1 MHKPNNLLEADV
13 RDEFDW
19 DPQLDDARINVSAD
33 HGRVTLTGSVP
44 TYFDS
49 LRAFDDTTVVGG
61 VTDVDNQLLVGPIG
75 EALDDA
81 DLAVAARAALDAD
94 RFVPKGAV
102 TPDVLDGYV
111 TLRGEVRRHFQRLA
125 AEHAVGKL
133 DGVLGIED
141 KVTIT
146 SAPIPSDVAD
156 RINKAFQRSAI
167 IDDSLIKVSNEG
179 GTIYLDGEV
188 SSWNARREAED
199 TAWSAPGV
207 TDVIDRTV
215 VMA

>member
-1 MHKPNNLLEADV
+1 MHKPNNLLQADV

-19 DPQLDDARINVSAD
+19 DPQLDDTRINVSAD

-44 TYFDS
+44 SYFDS
-49 LRAFDDTTVVGG
+49 MRAFDDTTVVGG

-75 EALDDA
+75 AALTDA
-81 DLAVAARAALDAD
+81 DLVIASNQALDAD
-94 RFVPKGAV
+94 RFVPNGAV
-102 TPDVLDGYV
+102 TADVLDGYV
-111 TLRGEVRRHFQRLA
+111 TLRGEVRHHFQRQA
-125 AEHAVGKL
+125 AEHAVSKV
-133 DGVLGIED
+133 DGVLGITD
-141 KVTIT
+141 NVTLT

-167 IDDSLIKVSNEG
+167 IDDSMIKVTNDG

-188 SSWNARREAED
+188 SSWSARREAED

-215 VMA
+215 VIA

>member
-1 MHKPNNLLEADV
+1 MHKPNNLLQADV

-19 DPQLDDARINVSAD
+19 DPQLDDTRINVAAD

-49 LRAFDDTTVVGG
+49 MRAFDDTTVVGG

-75 EALDDA
+75 AALTDA
-81 DLAVAARAALDAD
+81 DLVIASNQALDAD
-94 RFVPKGAV
+94 RFVPDGAV
-102 TPDVLDGYV
+102 TADVLDGYV
-111 TLRGEVRRHFQRLA
+111 TLRGEVRHHFQRQA
-125 AEHAVGKL
+125 AEHAVSKV
-133 DGVLGIED
+133 DGVLGITD
-141 KVTIT
+141 NVTLT

-167 IDDSLIKVSNEG
+167 IDDSMIKVTNDG

-188 SSWNARREAED
+188 SSWSARREAED

-215 VMA
+215 VIA